1 MGKRNKF
8 GGPVCAHCGST
19 KMTFVRERVINK
31 YTTRVI
37 YKCLDC
43 KEETP
48 IDTNSP
54 P

>member
-1 MGKRNKF
+1 MGKRNSV

-19 KMTFVRERVINK
+19 KMTYKSSRNMSK
-31 YTTRVI
+31 YTTRVV

-43 KEETP
+43 KQETP
-48 IDTNSP
+48 IDSDSP